1 MRGLRR
7 PAITRPGRRKAEVE
21 PCPRLDAPAST
32 RQTSLGQATGGRPL
46 FVCRQSG
53 IVEVFGVIGLHRAGS
68 LGFRQQGGGT
78 PGSLWIVAQRNRAPS
93 LGLRRDRNRH
103 RASPARRFRHLRS
116 GYRRLLRLQ
125 SVDRDDRLACPC
137 IGYIKV
143 SPRLRLDGQG
153 FAHVQR
159 DKDVKIARVGRNGRR
174 RKTACL
180 RLLAIRASSILGVG
194 AVRSKDHIASK

>member
-1 MRGLRR
+1 MISLGRSIESR
-7 PAITRPGRRKAEVE
+7 RRKCRRIESLCCLAQSHT
-21 PCPRLDAPAST
+21 CQSNRLNCSKLADVARLRLPALQPINVAIALPVS
-32 RQTSLGQATGGRPL
+32 SIASS
-46 FVCRQSG
+46 V
-53 IVEVFGVIGLHRAGS
+53 
-68 LGFRQQGGGT
+68 T
-78 PGSLWIVAQRNRAPS
+78 P
-93 LGLRRDRNRH
+93 DDRH